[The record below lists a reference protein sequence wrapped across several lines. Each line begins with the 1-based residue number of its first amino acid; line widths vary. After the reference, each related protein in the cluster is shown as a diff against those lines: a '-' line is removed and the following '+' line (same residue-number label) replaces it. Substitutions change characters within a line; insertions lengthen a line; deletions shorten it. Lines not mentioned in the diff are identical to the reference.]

1 MGKSNVI
8 WRRKGIFN
16 HSELNWKVIMSENW
30 ARKEGAVED
39 KERVD
44 GLLRCCWLP
53 WWRCSE
59 CDVVTCLERLLFGIG
74 NPLTLSNYLY
84 KCLTE
89 VKPCFHLNNP
99 ILILPLN
106 SSQRCMSTNLE
117 YHLNNFI
124 FFFCRLHGSLCS
136 SRKWAFEIHF
146 TTLEKVWLFLSFDF
160 FFFLSHTIWWHL
172 M

>member
-124 FFFCRLHGSLCS
+124 FLQAS
-136 SRKWAFEIHF
+136 
-146 TTLEKVWLFLSFDF
+146 WLFMFFKKTGIRNPFYNSWESLTFSFVWF
-160 FFFLSHTIWWHL
+160 CFLSHTIWWHL